1 MIIDK
6 SYFTGKLFI
15 PNVQAVPD
23 IHGGTQPNNQDKLTA
38 AIVKY
43 ERLLL
48 INALGAE
55 QYDLLVAVMG
65 SVTDYVPGNKWY
77 DLVNGKT
84 YDNKRFDGLRDII
97 GYYVYVNFLKYESVQ
112 FNTTGLERA
121 ESANSTPVLAEQ
133 RVIDY
138 WNEFVSMY
146 QYHHGC
152 GCILYGSYTP
162 NFVSLY
168 QFLNENQADYSI
180 GNFGFY
186 QIQNILGI

>member
-6 SYFTGKLFI
+6 SYFTGRLFI

-55 QYDLLVAVMG
+55 QYDLLVDNYETA
-65 SVTDYVPGNKWY
+65 GNKWY

-121 ESANSTPVLAEQ
+121 ESANSIPVLAEQ

-152 GCILYGSYTP
+152 GCIFYGSYAP

-168 QFLNENQADYSI
+168 QFLNENQADYST